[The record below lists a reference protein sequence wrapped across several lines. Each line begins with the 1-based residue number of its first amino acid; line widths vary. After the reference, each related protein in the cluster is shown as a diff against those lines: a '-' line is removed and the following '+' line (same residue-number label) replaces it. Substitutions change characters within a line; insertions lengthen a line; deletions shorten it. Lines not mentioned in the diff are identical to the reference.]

1 MAITNSERVGKA
13 LKEVRDGLQPYLLRE
28 LSQRLGADWQERYE
42 PGSKLEDVSVL
53 LGLFMKYWGDVFKQ
67 LLSQEDRA
75 YVSELKVARNKWAH
89 SDPIT
94 SDDADRYLDT
104 AVRLCRSINAV
115 SQAEAIREVRSELQQ
130 QVYTDRA
137 RNKTRYKTTTENQVK
152 AGLVPWRDVITPHQ
166 DVIHGRY
173 QQAEFAAD
181 LDQVRQ
187 GKGSSEYTDPAEFF
201 RRTYITGGLKDLLR
215 IALLRLNGQAADPV
229 IELQTNFG
237 GGKTHSMLALYHLCS
252 GTPLNLLTGLEE
264 VCAEVGIKSV
274 PKANT
279 AVLVGTAFSAAEPTT
294 KADGTVVNTLWGELA
309 YQLGGSAG
317 YALVANSDR
326 ERISPG
332 ARDIAELFRQC
343 APCLVLIDEW
353 VAYARNLVG
362 KDDLPAGTYDSQISF
377 AQALTEAAKQVPNAL
392 LLISVPQSTNEIGGS
407 NGEMA
412 LEGLRN
418 VLQRIATEWRP
429 ASPNEGFEIV
439 RRRLFEPI
447 PSDEA
452 GAHRD
457 AVVRSFKEM
466 YTLNKNEFPAETRE
480 ADYGDKLTASYPIHP
495 ELFQRLYDDWGTL
508 PNFQR
513 TRGVLRLLA
522 KTIEELWNGG
532 SKDVMIMPSSMPL
545 DDIEV
550 KNELLRYLPNEW
562 DPIISQ
568 DVDGDGSI
576 PVRIDA
582 TNSNLGRLSA
592 CKRVARSIYMGT
604 APGSGAA
611 KPGIG
616 DQRIKLACAMPGE
629 APAVFGDALRR
640 LGDQARFLNQ
650 DGDRYWLDTK
660 PNLNRTADEHKQSY
674 LNDRETLLVELNQK
688 LDREGKSRGAFAGL
702 HLTPPNSAAVPDDP
716 ATRLVVVPSQYPH
729 KKGENSAALAWAKEV
744 LAARGTSPRQYANTL
759 VFLAADERALE
770 DLADAYASQKAWQ
783 RISDNREELDLT
795 LSQVNLAAK
804 RIKDATDAID
814 VRIPETWCHLLLPH
828 QAQPSNKGPS
838 WDEFRLTGGES
849 RLADRVSKKCK
860 DEEALYVE
868 IGASRIRRNLD
879 NFLWSNR
886 DSVSVQELV
895 DWCRKYLYL
904 PRLSSD
910 DVIFNGLTNAQ
921 ASLQGESTFYLAEGF
936 DEATGRF
943 IGLKP
948 QGQLQSAATM
958 RMLIVKNEV
967 AEAQIEA
974 DRQKVAPPPP
984 PGLGDAPR
992 RDTGQSNAAG
1002 AGGSNAS
1009 SSEGTSKGGT
1019 GVNPPVDPPPAQ
1031 RSTFTGSLKL
1041 DPVRAG
1047 LQMGQF
1053 LEEVMSHLQAL
1064 PGAEVNLSVEVHV
1077 KAPNGIDDQT
1087 ARIVLENA
1095 AALKLDNPQVY

>member
-1 MAITNSERVGKA
+1 MSLSNSERVGKA
-13 LKEVRDGLQPYLLRE
+13 LNEVRDGLLPYISRE
-28 LSQRLGADWQERYE
+28 LYDKLGPGWQERLDL
-42 PGSKLEDVSVL
+42 GVNLQDLNVL
-53 LGLFMKYWGDVFKQ
+53 LGLFMEHWGGVFKQ

-94 SDDADRYLDT
+94 SDDTDRYLDT

-115 SQAEAIREVRSELQQ
+115 PQAEAIRDLRSELQQ
-130 QVYTDRA
+130 VVFTERA
-137 RNKTRYKTTTENQVK
+137 RNKVRYKTTTENQVK
-152 AGLVPWRDVITPHQ
+152 AGLVPWRDVITPHP
-166 DVIHGRY
+166 DVITGRY

-215 IALLRLNGQAADPV
+215 IALRRLNRQDADPV

-252 GTPLNLLTGLEE
+252 GTPLNLLSGLEE
-264 VCAEVGIKSV
+264 VCAEVGINSV

-309 YQLGGSAG
+309 YQLGGPAG
-317 YALVANSDR
+317 YAIVANSDR

-332 ARDIAELFRQC
+332 ARDLAELFRHS

-353 VAYARNLVG
+353 VAYARNLFG
-362 KDDLPAGTYDSQISF
+362 KADLPAGTYDSQISF

-407 NGEMA
+407 NGEKA

-418 VLQRIATEWRP
+418 VLQRVATEWRP
-429 ASPNEGFEIV
+429 ANPNEGFEIV

-447 PSDEA
+447 PNDQA

-466 YTLNKNEFPAETRE
+466 YALNKNEFPAETRE

-495 ELFQRLYDDWGTL
+495 ELFQRLYDDWSTL

-522 KTIEELWNGG
+522 KTIEDLWESG

-545 DDIEV
+545 DDNKV

-562 DPIISQ
+562 EPIISQ
-568 DVDGDGSI
+568 DVDGEGSI

-582 TNSNLGRLSA
+582 NNINLGRLSA

-604 APGSGAA
+604 APGSGTA

-674 LNDRETLLVELNQK
+674 VNDRASLLVELNQK
-688 LDREGKSRGAFAGL
+688 LDREGKARGAFSSL
-702 HLTPPNSAAVPDDP
+702 QLTPPNSAAVPDEP
-716 ATRLVVVPSQYPH
+716 ATRLVVVPSQYTH
-729 KKGENSAALAWAKEV
+729 KKGGQSAALTWAQEV
-744 LAARGTSPRQYANTL
+744 LASRGSSPRQFANTL
-759 VFLAADERALE
+759 VFLAADERALD
-770 DLADAYASQKAWQ
+770 DLVDAFASQKAWQ

-828 QAQPSNKGPS
+828 QAQPGNQRPS
-838 WDEFRLTGGES
+838 WDEFRLTGGEP

-860 DEEALYVE
+860 EEEALYVE

-879 NFLWSNR
+879 NFLWPNR
-886 DSVSVQELV
+886 DSISVQELV
-895 DWCRKYLYL
+895 TWCHKYLYL

-910 DVIFNGLTNAQ
+910 AVILNGLTNPQ
-921 ASLQGESTFYLAEGF
+921 ASLQGDATFHLADSF
-936 DEATGRF
+936 DEASGRYLG
-943 IGLKP
+943 IKP
-948 QGQLQSAATM
+948 QGQFQSAATM
-958 RMLIVKNEV
+958 RMLIVKDEV
-967 AEAQIEA
+967 ALAQIEA
-974 DRQKVAPPPP
+974 EQRAKTIDPP
-984 PGLGDAPR
+984 PG
-992 RDTGQSNAAG
+992 
-1002 AGGSNAS
+1002 
-1009 SSEGTSKGGT
+1009 EGTGSGEGTGPGLGTGTSSTNTKTAEGTGKPGT
-1019 GVNPPVDPPPAQ
+1019 GVNPPPPPAPSQ
-1031 RSTFTGSLKL
+1031 RTTFTGSLKL

-1095 AALKLDNPQVY
+1095 AALKLDNPQLY

>member
-1 MAITNSERVGKA
+1 MALSNSERVGKA
-13 LKEVRDGLQPYLLRE
+13 LNEVRDGLLPYLSRE
-28 LSQRLGADWQERYE
+28 LYDKLGPSWQDRLN
-42 PGSKLEDVSVL
+42 PGTNLQDVAVL
-53 LGLFMKYWGDVFKQ
+53 LGLFMDHWSGVFKQ
-67 LLSQEDRA
+67 VLSQEDRA
-75 YVSELKVARNKWAH
+75 YVSELKSARNKWAH
-89 SDPIT
+89 SEPIT
-94 SDDADRYLDT
+94 SDDTDRYLDT
-104 AVRLCRSINAV
+104 AGRFCRSINAV
-115 SQAEAIREVRSELQQ
+115 AQAEAIRDLRAELQQ
-130 QVYTDRA
+130 QVFTERA
-137 RNKTRYKTTTENQVK
+137 RNKVRYKTTTENQVK
-152 AGLVPWRDVITPHQ
+152 AGLMPWRDVIVPHP
-166 DVIHGRY
+166 DVVTGRY

-187 GKGSSEYTDPAEFF
+187 GKGSSEYTDPVEFF

-215 IALLRLNGQAADPV
+215 IALRRLNGQDADPV

-252 GTPLNLLTGLEE
+252 GTPLNLLSGLEE

-294 KADGTVVNTLWGELA
+294 KTDGTVVNTLWGEMA
-309 YQLGGSAG
+309 HQLGGADG
-317 YALVANSDR
+317 YAIVANSDR
-326 ERISPG
+326 ERVAPG

-407 NGEMA
+407 NGQLA
-412 LEGLRN
+412 LDGLRN
-418 VLQRIATEWRP
+418 VVNRVAYEWRP
-429 ASPNEGFEIV
+429 ASGNEGFEIV

-447 PSDEA
+447 TTDEG

-466 YTLNKNEFPAETRE
+466 YSLNKNEFPAETRE
-480 ADYGDKLTASYPIHP
+480 ADYGDKMTASYPIHP
-495 ELFQRLYDDWGTL
+495 ELFQRLYDDWSTL
-508 PNFQR
+508 PSFQR

-522 KTIEELWNGG
+522 KAIEELWNGG

-562 DPIISQ
+562 EPIISQ
-568 DVDGDGSI
+568 DVDGEGSI

-629 APAVFGDALRR
+629 SPAVFGDALRR

-674 LNDRETLLVELNQK
+674 LNDRASLLVELNQK
-688 LDREGKSRGAFAGL
+688 LDREAKSRGAFAGL
-702 HLTPPNSAAVPDDP
+702 HLTPLDSAAVPDDP
-716 ATRLVVVPSQYPH
+716 ATRLVVVPSQYAH
-729 KKGENSAALAWAKEV
+729 KKGDSSAALSWVQEV
-744 LAARGTSPRQYANTL
+744 LTTRGSSPRQYANTL

-770 DLADAYASQKAWQ
+770 DLIDAYASQKAWQ
-783 RISDNREELDLT
+783 RIIDNREELDLT
-795 LSQVNLAAK
+795 LSQQSLAAK
-804 RIKDATDAID
+804 RIEDATQAID
-814 VRIPETWCHLLLPH
+814 VRIPETWCHLLIPH
-828 QAQPSNKGPS
+828 QSQPGNQGAS
-838 WDEFRLTGGES
+838 WDEFRLTGGRN
-849 RLADRVSKKCK
+849 RLAERASDKCEQ
-860 DEEALYVE
+860 EEALYQAL
-868 IGASRIRRNLD
+868 GASRIRRYLD
-879 NFLWSNR
+879 NYLWQNR

-904 PRLSSD
+904 PRVSTD
-910 DVIFNGLTNAQ
+910 AVILEGLTNAQ
-921 ASLQGESTFYLAEGF
+921 AALQGDNTFHLAEAF
-936 DEATGRF
+936 DESSGRF

-948 QGQLQSAATM
+948 QGQFQSAATM
-958 RMLIVKNEV
+958 RMLIVKDEV
-967 AEAQIEA
+967 AQRQLASEAA
-974 DRQKVAPPPP
+974 AAPPAAVSTSI
-984 PGLGDAPR
+984 GLDLPAV
-992 RDTGQSNAAG
+992 TT
-1002 AGGSNAS
+1002 S
-1009 SSEGTSKGGT
+1009 SSTFSPDNPGS
-1019 GVNPPVDPPPAQ
+1019 GVGPGSGIAPPSQPVVPTQ
-1031 RSTFTGSLKL
+1031 RTTFTGSLKL

-1077 KAPNGIDDQT
+1077 KALNGIDDQT

-1095 AALKLDNPQVY
+1095 AALKLDNPQLY

>member
-1 MAITNSERVGKA
+1 MALSNSERVGKA
-13 LKEVRDGLQPYLLRE
+13 LNEVRDGLLPYLSRE
-28 LSQRLGADWQERYE
+28 LYDKLGPGWQERLD
-42 PGSKLEDVSVL
+42 PSVNLQDLNVL
-53 LGLFMKYWGDVFKQ
+53 LGLFMEHWGGVFKQ

-94 SDDADRYLDT
+94 SDDTDRYLDT

-115 SQAEAIREVRSELQQ
+115 PQAEAIRDLRSELQQ
-130 QVYTDRA
+130 VVFTERA
-137 RNKTRYKTTTENQVK
+137 RNKVRYKTTTENQVK
-152 AGLVPWRDVITPHQ
+152 AGLVPWRDVITPHP
-166 DVIHGRY
+166 DVITGRY

-215 IALLRLNGQAADPV
+215 IALRRLKGQDADPV

-252 GTPLNLLTGLEE
+252 GTPLNLLAGLEE
-264 VCAEVGIKSV
+264 VCAEVGINSV

-309 YQLGGSAG
+309 YQLGGPAG
-317 YALVANSDR
+317 YAIVANSDR
-326 ERISPG
+326 ERVSPG
-332 ARDIAELFRQC
+332 ARDLAELFRQS

-353 VAYARNLVG
+353 VAYAHNLFG
-362 KDDLPAGTYDSQISF
+362 KADLPAGTYDSQISF

-407 NGEMA
+407 NGEKA

-418 VLQRIATEWRP
+418 VLQRVATEWRP
-429 ASPNEGFEIV
+429 ANPNEGFEIV

-447 PSDEA
+447 LTDQA

-466 YTLNKNEFPAETRE
+466 YALNKNEFPAETRE

-495 ELFQRLYDDWGTL
+495 ELFQRLYDDWSTL

-522 KTIEELWNGG
+522 KTIEDLWESG

-545 DDIEV
+545 DDNKV

-562 DPIISQ
+562 EPIISQ
-568 DVDGDGSI
+568 DVDGEGAI

-582 TNSNLGRLSA
+582 NNINLGRLSA
-592 CKRVARSIYMGT
+592 CKRLARSIYMGT
-604 APGSGAA
+604 APGSGTA

-674 LNDRETLLVELNQK
+674 LNDRASLLVELNQK
-688 LDREGKSRGAFAGL
+688 LDREGKTRGAFAGL
-702 HLTPPNSAAVPDDP
+702 HLTPPNSAAVPDEP

-729 KKGENSAALAWAKEV
+729 KKGGESAALTWAQEV
-744 LAARGTSPRQYANTL
+744 LASRGSSPRQFANTL
-759 VFLAADERALE
+759 VFLAADERALD
-770 DLADAYASQKAWQ
+770 DLVDAFASQKAWQ

-828 QAQPSNKGPS
+828 QAQPGNQGPS
-838 WDEFRLTGGES
+838 WDEFRLTGGEP
-849 RLADRVSKKCK
+849 RLADRVSTKCK
-860 DEEALYVE
+860 EEEALYVE

-879 NFLWSNR
+879 NFLWPNR
-886 DSVSVQELV
+886 DSISVQELV
-895 DWCRKYLYL
+895 TWCHKYLYL

-910 DVIFNGLTNAQ
+910 AVILNGLTNAQ
-921 ASLQGESTFYLAEGF
+921 ASLQGDATFHLADGF
-936 DEATGRF
+936 DEDRGSYL
-943 IGLKP
+943 GLKP
-948 QGQLQSAATM
+948 QGQFQSAATM
-958 RMLIVKNEV
+958 RMLIVKDEV
-967 AEAQIEA
+967 ALKQLGEDTAS
-974 DRQKVAPPPP
+974 APVPASTGSPAGTGDPPATGATSLSP
-984 PGLGDAPR
+984 ETPG
-992 RDTGQSNAAG
+992 TGGG
-1002 AGGSNAS
+1002 AGRVI
-1009 SSEGTSKGGT
+1009 TQPT
-1019 GVNPPVDPPPAQ
+1019 PVTPQ
-1031 RSTFTGSLKL
+1031 LRTTFTGSLKL

-1077 KAPNGIDDQT
+1077 KAPNGIDDQP

-1095 AALKLDNPQVY
+1095 AALKLDNPQMY